1 MAQAWSAVL
10 AAILT
15 GIKFD
20 ITTGIIVFLCLAA
33 ISPSNTD

>member
-10 AAILT
+10 AAILA
-15 GIKFD
+15 GMKFD
-20 ITTGIIVFLCLAA
+20 LTTGIIVFLCLAA